1 MLGAIESLLS
11 AVVADGM
18 AGTRHDSNQ
27 ELIGQGVANI
37 VSPLFGGI
45 AATGAIARTATNIR
59 NGGTMPLAGVVHAL
73 TLLLILLVLAPYAG
87 QVPLCAL
94 AAILFV
100 VAWNM
105 SEARRSEEHTSEL
118 QSLMRISYAVFCL
131 KKKKNKQRTC
141 KLPK

>member
-1 MLGAIESLLS
+1 
-11 AVVADGM
+11 M

-59 NGGTMPLAGVVHAL
+59 HGGTLPLAGVVHAL
-73 TLLLILLVLAPYAG
+73 TLLLILLVLAQYAG

-94 AAILFV
+94 AAVLFG
-100 VAWNM
+100 VAWEM
-105 SEARRSEEHTSEL
+105 REARRCMRLVGKGPPASGEH
-118 QSLMRISYAVFCL
+118 R
-131 KKKKNKQRTC
+131 R
-141 KLPK
+141 P